1 MVLWFINNH
10 GKSNNFNV
18 FKYIHMLLIKIH
30 KIQQANKL
38 PTKAIVPT
46 CKYVLMTPFF
56 DKHAYHQPLFG
67 FFNLSLFL
75 MACQGTRLASTIVNQ
90 KHVSTSFP

>member
-1 MVLWFINNH
+1 MVLWIINNH
-10 GKSNNFNV
+10 GKSNNFNF
-18 FKYIHMLLIKIH
+18 FKYIHILLIKIH

-56 DKHAYHQPLFG
+56 DKHAYHKPLLG
-67 FFNLSLFL
+67 ILILDFL
-75 MACQGTRLASTIVNQ
+75 KWLAKGQ
-90 KHVSTSFP
+90 DLLQQ